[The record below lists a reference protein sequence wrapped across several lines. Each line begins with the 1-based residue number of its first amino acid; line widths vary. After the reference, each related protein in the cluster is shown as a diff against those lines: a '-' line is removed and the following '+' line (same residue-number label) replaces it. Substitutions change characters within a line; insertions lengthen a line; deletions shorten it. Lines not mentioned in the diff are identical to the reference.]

1 VAAAIVSLA
10 AAVKLSGFPDRL
22 LRKIDLPN
30 FFLWLALGT
39 GFGLLN
45 LVIADIF
52 AGPGTSFRFLPGKNQ
67 LQAVCYILVWAGFG
81 SVLWKIGTLT
91 GAMRKVGLTL
101 LCLAT
106 AGLILFPF
114 IYPHAVPA
122 MRPLFNL
129 GLLAYLP
136 FMAILL
142 VLFLKE
148 PVGENAA
155 SVKNLFLVMFL
166 IVSFLCL
173 KLEKGTFLQP
183 GQTFSLF
190 KSHTMSMAAASAAG
204 WLAYG
209 LGLLMW
215 PRRLD
220 RYFRLAGLGLILFG
234 LIKAVI
240 LPFRFKV
247 EFSSITPI
255 LNTPTLVYMIIL
267 AVMTVLALKK
277 TDKNWP
283 VPSLNRP
290 VFWSV
295 LLAVMTFFVM
305 NIQIASAFG
314 AQGRHFSLLTHGSLA
329 HQLGYSL
336 SWLVFASGLLLVG
349 IKLAQVRVR
358 WAALILLAI
367 TSLKIFLMDL
377 WKLGQLYRVASLVGL
392 AVVLILVSFLYQ
404 RFLTDED
411 DDAKQNSNTFTA
423 PSPGFRIF

>member
-1 VAAAIVSLA
+1 
-10 AAVKLSGFPDRL
+10 
-22 LRKIDLPN
+22 
-30 FFLWLALGT
+30 
-39 GFGLLN
+39 
-45 LVIADIF
+45 
-52 AGPGTSFRFLPGKNQ
+52 
-67 LQAVCYILVWAGFG
+67 
-81 SVLWKIGTLT
+81 
-91 GAMRKVGLTL
+91 
-101 LCLAT
+101 
-106 AGLILFPF
+106 
-114 IYPHAVPA
+114 
-122 MRPLFNL
+122 
-129 GLLAYLP
+129 
-136 FMAILL
+136 
-142 VLFLKE
+142 
-148 PVGENAA
+148 
-155 SVKNLFLVMFL
+155 
-166 IVSFLCL
+166 
-173 KLEKGTFLQP
+173 
-183 GQTFSLF
+183 
-190 KSHTMSMAAASAAG
+190 MAAASAAG

-234 LIKAVI
+234 LIKVVI

-283 VPSLNRP
+283 LPSLNRP

-336 SWLVFASGLLLVG
+336 SWLVFASGLLVVG

-358 WAALILLAI
+358 WAALILLVI